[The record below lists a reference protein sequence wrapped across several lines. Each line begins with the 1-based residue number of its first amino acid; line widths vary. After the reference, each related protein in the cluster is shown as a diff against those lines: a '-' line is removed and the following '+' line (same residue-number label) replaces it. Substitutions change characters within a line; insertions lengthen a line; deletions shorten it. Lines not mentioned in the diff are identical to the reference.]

1 MDNLPTQ
8 NEELSLKEIII
19 RGKGLWQYI
28 VFRRKTI
35 LIAMFFGAVLGFC
48 YSYFKQP
55 IYSASLSFALED
67 RSSSGMNS
75 SLSIDSPFGID
86 LLGGGSGGAFS
97 GSNLPEL
104 FLSRNMVER
113 TLLSPIIFE
122 NKKMSLAEMFIQ
134 NKGWRSKWVDYPHLK
149 SIQFLPNSTRLDF
162 TRVHDSILGVIY
174 ENLLKTNL
182 TVSQKDKKIG
192 IIIITVKSNN
202 ELFAKYF
209 TQSLAMQVSDFYID
223 YKSKKAREN
232 VSILIKQTDSIRGE
246 LNNAITGVAVSV
258 DNTFNLNPALN
269 VKRTPTARKQVD
281 VQANT
286 FILTELVRQTEL
298 AKVTLRKETPLIQV
312 IDSPILPLKKDKIN
326 VVFAMIIGSAIAL
339 FVSLLFLMFKNLFKQ
354 LME

>member
-1 MDNLPTQ
+1 MDNLPNT
-8 NEELSLKEIII
+8 NDELTFKEIVL
-19 RGKGLWQYI
+19 RGKGFWEYI

-35 LIAMFFGAVLGFC
+35 FKALIIGAVLGFC
-48 YSYFKQP
+48 YSFFKQP
-55 IYSASLSFALED
+55 VYSASLSFALED
-67 RSSSGMNS
+67 KSSSGMNG
-75 SLSIDSPFGID
+75 SLNIDSPFGID
-86 LLGGGSGGAFS
+86 LVGGGGGAFS
-97 GSNLPEL
+97 GSNLTEL

-122 NKKMSLAEMFIQ
+122 KKKMSLAEMYIQ
-134 NKGWRSKWVDYPHLK
+134 NKGWRNKWEDNQQLK
-149 SIQFLPNSTRLDF
+149 SIQFLPNSSRVDF

-174 ENLLKTNL
+174 DDLSKVNL
-182 TVSQKDKKIG
+182 TVSQKDKKNG
-192 IIIITVKSNN
+192 IIIINAKSNN

-209 TQSLAMQVSDFYID
+209 TEALAKQVSDFYID

-232 VSILIKQTDSIRGE
+232 VSILVKQTDSIRGE
-246 LNNAITGVAVSV
+246 LNSAITGVAISV

-286 FILTELVRQTEL
+286 FILTELVKQTEL

-312 IDSPILPLKKDKIN
+312 IDSPILPLKKEKVGIVFG
-326 VVFAMIIGSAIAL
+326 VVLGSVIAL
-339 FVSLLFLMFKNLFKQ
+339 FVSLLLLMFKNIFKQ

>member
-1 MDNLPTQ
+1 MESNPKT
-8 NEELSLKEIII
+8 NEELTFKEIVS
-19 RGKGLWQYI
+19 RGKGFWEYI

-35 LIAMFFGAVLGFC
+35 FKAILVGAVLGFC
-48 YSYFKQP
+48 YSFFKQP
-55 IYSASLSFALED
+55 VYSASLSFALED
-67 RSSSGMNS
+67 KSSSGMGG

-86 LLGGGSGGAFS
+86 LLGGSTGGAFS

-122 NKKMSLAEMFIQ
+122 KKKISLAEMYIQ
-134 NKGWRSKWVDYPHLK
+134 NKGWRNKWEDNQQLK
-149 SIQFLPNSTRLDF
+149 SIQFLPNSSRADY

-174 ENLLKTNL
+174 DDLSKANL
-182 TVSQKDKKIG
+182 TVSQKDKKNG
-192 IIIITVKSNN
+192 IIIINAKSKN

-209 TQSLAMQVSDFYID
+209 TEALAKQVSDFYID

-246 LNNAITGVAVSV
+246 LNRAITGVAISV

-286 FILTELVRQTEL
+286 FILTELVKQTEL

-312 IDSPILPLKKDKIN
+312 IDSPILPLKNDKIG
-326 VVFAMIIGSAIAL
+326 VVFGVILGSVIAL
-339 FVSLLFLMFKNLFKQ
+339 FVSLLFLMFKNIFKQ